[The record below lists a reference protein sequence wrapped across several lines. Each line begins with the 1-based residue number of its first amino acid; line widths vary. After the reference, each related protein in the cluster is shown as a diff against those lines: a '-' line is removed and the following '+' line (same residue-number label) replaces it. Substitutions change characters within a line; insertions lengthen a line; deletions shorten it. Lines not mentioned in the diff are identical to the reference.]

1 MEKGIVIQLQEEAIK
16 EDVDIETLLRKAYLV
31 ARKLQL
37 KKFENWVLNEQN
49 GYKGALPE
57 YRNVGGELQ
66 AFNPY
71 RGWIPVMA
79 NGKMADFLDTMPIN
93 MPIAAISEAYSGSD
107 GTIALTIPGEFT
119 DFLNKNSA
127 SFDTKF
133 RYKTSKT
140 EFKKIISAVRNKILE
155 WALLLEENGIVGEGL
170 VFTDDEKKTA
180 KNSSVIN
187 NYTNNFYSTAEHTQ
201 IQQGADAKTVSNE

>member
-93 MPIAAISEAYSGSD
+93 MPVAAISEAYSGSD

-140 EFKKIISAVRNKILE
+140 EFKKIISAVHNKILE

-180 KNSSVIN
+180 KNSSMWTTFILQFTRIRKLSSIMQSGLLRKN
-187 NYTNNFYSTAEHTQ
+187 
-201 IQQGADAKTVSNE
+201 